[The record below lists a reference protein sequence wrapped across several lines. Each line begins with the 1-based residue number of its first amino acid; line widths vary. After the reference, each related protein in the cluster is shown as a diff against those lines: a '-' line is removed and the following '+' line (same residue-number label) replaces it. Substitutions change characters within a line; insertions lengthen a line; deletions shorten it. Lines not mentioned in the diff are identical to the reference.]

1 MTIAK
6 NRLMTLE
13 EYLDYDDGT
22 DRHNYELEDG
32 VLIEMAPEN
41 PLNNTI
47 ALFLVIYF
55 SQLGLPHY
63 RFATNHHIQVTS
75 KVVSARQP
83 DLIVHSEA
91 SFAAILDDARL
102 LRLGLPAPTLVVEVV
117 SSSDTSKVSRD
128 RDYVRKRSE
137 YAQRGI
143 SEYWVIDPIAAV
155 VLVLTLAEGD
165 YQEQK
170 YVGEQRVRSLAF
182 PNAELSA
189 AQVLKAGL

>member
-1 MTIAK
+1 
-6 NRLMTLE
+6 
-13 EYLDYDDGT
+13 
-22 DRHNYELEDG
+22 
-32 VLIEMAPEN
+32 MAPEN

-47 ALFLVIYF
+47 VLFLINHF
-55 SQLGLPHY
+55 LNLGIPY
-63 RFATNHHIQVTS
+63 YCFATNHHIQVTS
-75 KVVSARQP
+75 EVVSARQP

-117 SSSDTSKVSRD
+117 SSSDTRKASRD

-155 VLVLTLAEGD
+155 ILVLTLTEGD

-170 YVGEQRVRSLAF
+170 YVGEQRL
-182 PNAELSA
+182 
-189 AQVLKAGL
+189 

>member
-47 ALFLVIYF
+47 VLFLISHF
-55 SQLGLPHY
+55 LHLGIPY
-63 RFATNHHIQVTS
+63 YCFATGHHIQVTS

-91 SFAAILDDARL
+91 SFAAILDDTRL
-102 LRLGLPAPTLVVEVV
+102 LRLGLPAPTLVIEVV

-155 VLVLTLAEGD
+155 ILVLTLVGGD

-170 YVGEQRVRSLAF
+170 YVGEQRLRSLAI
-182 PNAELSA
+182 PNVELSA

>member
-1 MTIAK
+1 
-6 NRLMTLE
+6 MTLE

-22 DRHNYELEDG
+22 DKHNYELEDG

-47 ALFLVIYF
+47 VIFLVIYF

-75 KVVSARQP
+75 EVMSARQP

-117 SSSDTSKVSRD
+117 SSSDTSKAPRD

-143 SEYWVIDPIAAV
+143 LEYWIIDPIAAV
-155 VLVLTLAEGD
+155 VLVLTLIEGD

-170 YVGEQRVRSLAF
+170 YIGEQRLRSLAF
-182 PNAELSA
+182 PNVELSA

>member
-47 ALFLVIYF
+47 VIFLVIYF

-75 KVVSARQP
+75 EVVSARQP

-117 SSSDTSKVSRD
+117 SSSDTSKASRD

-155 VLVLTLAEGD
+155 VLVLTLTEGD

-170 YVGEQRVRSLAF
+170 YVGEQRLRSLAF
-182 PNAELSA
+182 PNVELSA